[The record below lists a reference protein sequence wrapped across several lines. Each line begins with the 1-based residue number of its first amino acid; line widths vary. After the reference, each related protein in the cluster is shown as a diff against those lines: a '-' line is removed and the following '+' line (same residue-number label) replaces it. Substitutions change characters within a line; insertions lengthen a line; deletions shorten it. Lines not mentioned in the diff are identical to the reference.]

1 MDDTEVPF
9 YANKSELV
17 NTIDSSIGLSK
28 NNLFRGRTATVLGD
42 LTNSARRPTT

>member
-28 NNLFRGRTATVLGD
+28 NNLFRGRTATFLGD